1 MIEAISIHASNLKP
15 QCLISPKF
23 DIDPGNVGS
32 ALETAPIASP
42 ADGAKPAIQSAK
54 RRLPVWPFLIA
65 AGLAGLA
72 AYIYVPRL
80 YVIETDDAYV
90 QGDAMSVIPKVS
102 AYVSKLY
109 VDDNSRFAA
118 GQLLVQLDPRDF
130 QVAVDNAEAT
140 LLNASAAKNNVEQ
153 QIIEQ
158 SDTISAADAAVSG
171 DRATLAF
178 AEQELSRFGTLA
190 NDGAG
195 TMERWQQAQSDI
207 GERKAT
213 LLHDLAALQGTKA
226 HLNVLKSQEAQADA
240 TVAIR
245 SAVLAQA
252 KLNLSYTKIYAQV
265 AGTVANRTVQ
275 VGNYVQP
282 GQVLFFAVPNKV
294 YIIANFKEDQLTQ
307 MKVDQKVIVRV
318 DAFPGR
324 GFHAHID
331 SVQRGTGSFFAL
343 LPPENATG
351 NFVKVVQRVPV
362 KIVFDDDAET
372 LRGVSPGMSAEPTV
386 TIVKPPT
393 WLQHLL

>member
-15 QCLISPKF
+15 QSLISPKF
-23 DIDPGNVGS
+23 DIGPGNVGS

-42 ADGAKPAIQSAK
+42 ADGAKPAIQSAI

-140 LLNASAAKNNVEQ
+140 LLNASAAKNNIEQ

-282 GQVLFFAVPNKV
+282 GQVLFSAVPNKV

-324 GFHAHID
+324 RFHAHID